1 MAVGI
6 WTHTLS
12 SLKSAE
18 DSEFLSW
25 SSDGQPESHS
35 GCGQPSGAEGMVY
48 SKWFGFESCGL
59 TLANHGK
66 LWLSPLIFFQ
76 PP

>member
-12 SLKSAE
+12 SLKSVG

-25 SSDGQPESHS
+25 SSDGQPESQS
-35 GCGQPSGAEGMVY
+35 GCGQPSVAKEWCIPNSLDSSHVV
-48 SKWFGFESCGL
+48 
-59 TLANHGK
+59 
-66 LWLSPLIFFQ
+66 
-76 PP
+76 